1 MFTFLDHAVGHVTS
15 HRTRKLLFLMAIAF
29 FSLLT
34 TARAQVTIDAIVP
47 ADQGPKKTSVA
58 TGAFSTSSGNELL
71 LAFISADNTS
81 RTNVTV
87 NSVSGAGLTWVR
99 VIRTNVQ
106 RGTAEIWRA
115 FAPSALTNVTVTAAL
130 SQSVSSSMTVMSFSG
145 VDTTGTNGSG
155 AIGATGT
162 GNASAGAPTATLKT
176 TRNNSLVVGVG
187 TDWDNAILRTP
198 GPNQTVVHQFLA
210 PVGDTYW
217 VQRRN
222 SVTPFSGTSVTI
234 NDTDLIPAEESESL
248 AGG

>member
-1 MFTFLDHAVGHVTS
+1 MFAFLDHAVGHVTS
-15 HRTRKLLFLMAIAF
+15 HRTRKFLFLMAIAF
-29 FSLLT
+29 FALLT
-34 TARAQVTIDAIVP
+34 TARAQVAIDAIVP

-130 SQSVSSSMTVMSFSG
+130 SQSVSSSMTVMSFSKEL
-145 VDTTGTNGSG
+145 G
-155 AIGATGT
+155 A
-162 GNASAGAPTATLKT
+162 NRPSMPE
-176 TRNNSLVVGVG
+176 
-187 TDWDNAILRTP
+187 
-198 GPNQTVVHQFLA
+198 
-210 PVGDTYW
+210 
-217 VQRRN
+217 
-222 SVTPFSGTSVTI
+222 SVFREHSV
-234 NDTDLIPAEESESL
+234 S
-248 AGG
+248 